1 MELEQIGNRS
11 FHVYSKVTSKYKS
24 NSNCPFFKVFS
35 LLILY
40 KIIYYYIFKIVF
52 FPFKLQSV

>member
-24 NSNCPFFKVFS
+24 NLNCPFFKVFS

-52 FPFKLQSV
+52 YSF